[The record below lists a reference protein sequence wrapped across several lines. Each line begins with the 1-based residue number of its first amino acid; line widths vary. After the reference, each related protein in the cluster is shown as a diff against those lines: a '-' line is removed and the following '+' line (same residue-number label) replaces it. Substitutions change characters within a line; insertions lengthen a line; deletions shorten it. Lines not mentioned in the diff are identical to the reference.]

1 MAKSILIVEDEK
13 ALRMTL
19 GDRLRREGY
28 TIDFADDG
36 DKGFEK
42 AMRLRYDLIIL
53 DIMLPRRNGLD
64 ICRELRAAGKTVPI
78 LMLTARSQTADKI
91 VGLTLGADD
100 YVTKPFDAMEVVAR
114 IEALLRRPPLL
125 SSEKT
130 HRFGSI
136 AVDLQRSTVTRD
148 GAPVYLSSLEFQLLR
163 YLIER
168 DGATLTREELLHG
181 VWGDDSNSFTRTV
194 DMHVASLRQKL
205 EKNPKEPEL
214 IVTIHGKGYKFQS

>member
-28 TIDFADDG
+28 AIDFADDG
-36 DKGFEK
+36 EKGFDK

-64 ICRELRAAGKTVPI
+64 ICRELRASGKTVPI

-91 VGLTLGADD
+91 VGLKLGADD

-114 IEALLRRPPLL
+114 IEALLRRPPL
-125 SSEKT
+125 
-130 HRFGSI
+130 I
-136 AVDLQRSTVTRD
+136 
-148 GAPVYLSSLEFQLLR
+148 
-163 YLIER
+163 
-168 DGATLTREELLHG
+168 
-181 VWGDDSNSFTRTV
+181 
-194 DMHVASLRQKL
+194 
-205 EKNPKEPEL
+205 
-214 IVTIHGKGYKFQS
+214 

>member
-1 MAKSILIVEDEK
+1 MAKSILIIEDEK

-28 TIDFADDG
+28 GIDFAEDG
-36 DKGFEK
+36 DKGYEK
-42 AMRLRYDLIIL
+42 AISLRYDLIIL
-53 DIMLPRRNGLD
+53 DIMLPGRNGLD
-64 ICRELRAAGKTVPI
+64 ICRELRASGKTVPI

-130 HRFGSI
+130 HQFGSI
-136 AVDLQRSTVTRD
+136 AIDLQRSTVTRD

-163 YLIER
+163 YLVER
-168 DGATLTREELLHG
+168 AGMTLSREELLHG
-181 VWGDDSNSFTRTV
+181 VWGNDSNSFTRTV

-205 EKNPKEPEL
+205 ERSPKEPEL
-214 IVTIHGKGYKFQS
+214 IVTIHGKGYKFQP